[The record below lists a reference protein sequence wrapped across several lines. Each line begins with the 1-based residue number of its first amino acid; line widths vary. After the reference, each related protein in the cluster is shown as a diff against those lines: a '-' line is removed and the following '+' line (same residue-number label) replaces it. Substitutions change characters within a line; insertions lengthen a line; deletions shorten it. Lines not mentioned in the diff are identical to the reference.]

1 MKRVALC
8 ILALL
13 LSTLSTVAIV
23 RYENTEDRDNE
34 GADVIHIAE
43 VRRMVTDKTEYEV
56 GEPIMV
62 TAWSYDLSDTVI
74 LMSVADKKA
83 LRKKYIGE
91 VFGMSVASCGN
102 GSGVP
107 MDITQGDRPSG
118 ASSSAYVDLPAGEYI
133 VMMQDKNNINRIA
146 QVYIT
151 IK

>member
-1 MKRVALC
+1 MKRIVVI

-13 LSTLSTVAIV
+13 LSTLSTAAVLQLDGILNKDSTDAISVA
-23 RYENTEDRDNE
+23 ET
-34 GADVIHIAE
+34 
-43 VRRMVTDKTEYEV
+43 RRFVTDKTEYEV

-74 LMSVADKKA
+74 LMSVADKKP

-91 VFGMSVASCGN
+91 VFGISAAACGN

-107 MDITQGDRPSG
+107 MDITQGDRPSA

-133 VMMQDKNNINRIA
+133 VMMQDKNNTNRIA
-146 QVYIT
+146 QIYIT